1 MADTKKLA
9 KELADVDEG
18 TIVLVE
24 TAIENAPEVGLDA
37 IRTMVKKGFTGI
49 IVSASRPYTNL
60 VAVYEKGGIDTKKVF
75 IIDCVTKASSVEP
88 KEAANV
94 AYLDSVSD
102 LTTMSLAINNAIETI
117 EGKKFV
123 FLDSISTMLIYNRP
137 DIFAKFVHIMMTK
150 MRVGSVSGILIS
162 FESENNKEVRAEIV
176 QLCDRV
182 IKV

>member
-1 MADTKKLA
+1 MADIKKLA
-9 KELADVDEG
+9 RELAEADEG
-18 TIVLVE
+18 AVVLVE
-24 TAIENAPEVGLDA
+24 TPIENAPEVGLEA
-37 IRTMVKKGFTGI
+37 IRAMVKRGYTGI

-60 VAVYEKGGIDTKKVF
+60 VSVYAKNGIDTKKVF

-88 KEAANV
+88 EEAANV
-94 AYLDSVSD
+94 VYLDSVSD
-102 LTTMSLAINNAIETI
+102 LTTMSLAINNAIESVKG
-117 EGKKFV
+117 EKFI
-123 FLDSISTMLIYNRP
+123 FLDSISTMLIYNKP

-176 QLCDRV
+176 QLCDKV